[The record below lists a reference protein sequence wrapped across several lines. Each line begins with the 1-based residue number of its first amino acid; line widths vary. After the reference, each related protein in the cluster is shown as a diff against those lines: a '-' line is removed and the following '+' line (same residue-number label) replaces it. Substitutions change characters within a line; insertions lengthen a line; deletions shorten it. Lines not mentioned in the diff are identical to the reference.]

1 MRIVAFNPSTMLTQ
15 TAEHA
20 LRALLFLAQRPEA
33 GSVPA
38 DEIAEAIG
46 APRNYLSKTLNA
58 LARSG
63 IVSGTRGPRGGFQL
77 CVDPAELP
85 IARVIDEFAPPS
97 PHELCLLGGRRCN
110 SASPCRAHGRW
121 MRMWEES
128 QAPLWNTT
136 LADLLDP
143 ESAAPGIT
151 PLLVNR

>member
-1 MRIVAFNPSTMLTQ
+1 MLTQ

-38 DEIAEAIG
+38 DEIADAIG

-58 LARSG
+58 LARRG
-63 IVSGTRGPRGGFQL
+63 IVAGTRGPRGGFHL
-77 CVDPAELP
+77 LLDPAELP

-97 PHELCLLGGRRCN
+97 PHDLCLLGGRACDG
-110 SASPCRAHGRW
+110 ASPCLAHRRW
-121 MRMWEES
+121 LRMWEES
-128 QAPLWNTT
+128 QAPLRNTT

-143 ESAAPGIT
+143 DHAAPGKT
-151 PLLVNR
+151 PLAVNQ